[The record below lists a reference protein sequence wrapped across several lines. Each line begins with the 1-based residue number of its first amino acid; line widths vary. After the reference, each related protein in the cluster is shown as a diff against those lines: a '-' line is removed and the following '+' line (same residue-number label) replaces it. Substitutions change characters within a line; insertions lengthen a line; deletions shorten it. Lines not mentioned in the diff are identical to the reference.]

1 MRSVRLLC
9 VLVSWSLVVK
19 TYAQR
24 ADALGIDGVY
34 RGTIGMQLNNRQGRE
49 YAAPAKFVFMP
60 DGRAALLTAQ
70 HPDGVLTVV
79 IRGALKGRVFVA
91 ESEGRLDYGGYHQ
104 AMKWDIAFNPKDGTA
119 VLHGKVK
126 NLPKWAHDDDLR
138 YTFRKQSA
146 R

>member
-1 MRSVRLLC
+1 MRSVRLLY
-9 VLVSWSLVVK
+9 VLVSLALVVE
-19 TYAQR
+19 THAER

-34 RGTIGMQLNNRQGRE
+34 RGTIGMQLNNRQGRD
-49 YAAPAKFVFMP
+49 YNAPAKFVFMP

-79 IRGALKGRVFVA
+79 LRGALKGNVFFA

-104 AMKWDIAFNPKDGTA
+104 AMKWDIAFNPKGGTV

-138 YTFRKQSA
+138 YTFRKQKSP
-146 R
+146 

>member
-1 MRSVRLLC
+1 MHSVRLLY
-9 VLVSWSLVVK
+9 VLVSLALVVE
-19 TYAQR
+19 TYAER

-34 RGTIGMQLNNRQGRE
+34 RGTIGMQLNNRQGRD
-49 YAAPAKFVFMP
+49 YNAPAKFVFMP

-79 IRGALKGRVFVA
+79 LRGTLKGRVFVA

-104 AMKWDIAFNPKDGTA
+104 AMKWDIAFDSKSRTA

-138 YTFRKQSA
+138 YTFRKQSD